1 MLREKFA
8 WFLLVEKVQVGLV
21 VYELAKT
28 HYVAVLYQVLVV
40 YLPVYLS

>member
-8 WFLLVEKVQVGLV
+8 WFLLVEEVQVGLV

-28 HYVAVLYQVLVV
+28 HYVPVFYQVLVV